1 MELPNDPTVYIIL
14 IVVLAL
20 VVGFAVWRR
29 YNVVLKRGD
38 TELRLEQP
46 SESAGARTAAD
57 RGAAPAGVSVGQGM
71 SISNSKVGNITG
83 VKAMGRV
90 SPIPSVDVLSGAK
103 AENAEI
109 GDITGVNQGGKTR

>member
-46 SESAGARTAAD
+46 SENAGAGP
-57 RGAAPAGVSVGQGM
+57 GAATAGVSVGQGM
-71 SISNSKVGNITG
+71 TISNSKVGNITG

>member
-46 SESAGARTAAD
+46 SESAGAGTAAD